1 MTMGIDGIQGKR
13 DELQVERQRNERTGS
28 RDGSTTQS
36 SDREDS
42 FELSSETQ
50 EFLRIRKL
58 VDAIPDVRHDRV
70 EQLKQEIARGT
81 YNVPAKDIAEA
92 ILNEWI

>member
-1 MTMGIDGIQGKR
+1 MGIDGIQGKR

-28 RDGSTTQS
+28 RDGSTTRS
-36 SDREDS
+36 SNHEDS

-58 VDAIPDVRHDRV
+58 VDAVPEVRHDRV
-70 EQLKQEIARGT
+70 EQLKHEIARGT
-81 YNVPAKDIAEA
+81 YNVPASDIAEA